1 MTIEVEVAE
10 PKVKAEAP
18 KPKESDPSAQ
28 AGQKPAE
35 QKTPADSDPAEP
47 EDEGNTDESEDTP
60 EPKAD
65 AAAGDGDHKD
75 PSDEKP
81 KKKGGWAKRIDKL
94 NGRISAAQQEA
105 EYWKEQALK
114 GAKPPSS
121 DAKDA
126 EKPTEPEGKPK
137 APKMADFETLEA
149 YEAARDEYADKLTDW
164 KIDQRDQA
172 RERAAQESKQTSEI
186 QAHFNR
192 MDAYSAEHAD
202 FAELVEDL
210 QAQKARLSPT
220 VDAIVIASENGP
232 AILHELAKDPA
243 EFKRIN
249 ALGPLAAAREI
260 GRLEAKLVSTTPSG
274 KEPKKSTH
282 APKPITPVKPT
293 GGKVE
298 KSLYD
303 TTLSFREYEA
313 LRSKKRA

>member
-1 MTIEVEVAE
+1 M
-10 PKVKAEAP
+10 KVEAP
-18 KPKESDPSAQ
+18 TQKASDTPSAPV
-28 AGQKPAE
+28 GEKPAE
-35 QKTPADSDPAEP
+35 QKTPANSEDAEP
-47 EDEGNTDESEDTP
+47 EDEGNTDEPEDTK
-60 EPKAD
+60 ESKAD
-65 AAAGDGDHKD
+65 EAHGDEESKD
-75 PSDEKP
+75 ASDEKP
-81 KKKGGWAKRIDKL
+81 KKKKGAWARRIDKL

-114 GAKPPSS
+114 APKPSGA
-121 DAKDA
+121 DASGA

-172 RERAAQESKQTSEI
+172 RERKAQESKQTSEI
-186 QAHFNR
+186 QAHFDR

-260 GRLEAKLVSTTPSG
+260 GRLEAKLVSPTPSG
-274 KEPKKSTH
+274 QEPKKTTH